1 MLTWIIA
8 EESEMSFAAG
18 VKEDLTRVLSAK
30 ACCRKAE
37 LAAFWRLSGSVRFGE
52 GEISLTMRTENT
64 AVARRI
70 FTLVKECGLTTQLT
84 MQRKARLK
92 KKPSFS
98 LRVPPQ
104 EDLAAFLSGLG
115 LTGEDGRRLSFAA
128 LPAAGL
134 SANECCKRAYLR
146 GAYLAAGYISR
157 PQGAYHLEFS
167 LPELR
172 YALFLQNLLAA
183 FSIRAKPLRRK
194 GRIILYLKE
203 AEQISLLL
211 NIMGSHRSLLE
222 FESLRVD
229 KDLRN
234 QVNRRVNCDNA
245 NVDKTVTASLKQIER
260 LHLLEAGPGLNSLK
274 PTLKEV
280 ALLRLQHPEASLSEL
295 SDISGLG
302 RSAVNHRLRR
312 LLELADEWEIK
323 ARPPSQRGSAAPPGE
338 PHE

>member
-1 MLTWIIA
+1 
-8 EESEMSFAAG
+8 MSFAAG
-18 VKEDLTRVLSAK
+18 VKDDLTRVSSGK
-30 ACCRKAE
+30 PCCRKAE
-37 LAAFWRLSGSVRFGE
+37 LAAFWRLSGNTRFGE
-52 GEISLTMRTENT
+52 GELALSMRTENT
-64 AVARRI
+64 AVARRV

-92 KKPSFS
+92 KRPAFS
-98 LRVPPQ
+98 LRVLPQ
-104 EDLAAFLSGLG
+104 EGLAAFLYGLG
-115 LTGEDGRRLSFAA
+115 LSDESGRRLSFAA
-128 LPAAGL
+128 LPAARL
-134 SANECCKRAYLR
+134 SESDCCKRAYLR

-172 YALFLQNLLAA
+172 YALFLRQLLAG
-183 FSIRAKPLRRK
+183 FSIQAKPLRRK
-194 GRIILYLKE
+194 GRVILYLKE

-211 NIMGSHRSLLE
+211 NIMGSHRSMLE

-260 LHLLEAGPGLNSLK
+260 LRLIEAGPGLNALK
-274 PTLKEV
+274 PALKEA

-312 LLELADEWEIK
+312 LLEIADELETK
-323 ARPPSQRGSAAPPGE
+323 ARTAKKRAAAPLGE

>member
-1 MLTWIIA
+1 
-8 EESEMSFAAG
+8 MSFAAG
-18 VKEDLTRVLSAK
+18 VKDDLTRVSSGK
-30 ACCRKAE
+30 PCCRKAE
-37 LAAFWRLSGSVRFGE
+37 LAAFWRLSGNVRFNE
-52 GEISLTMRTENT
+52 GEVSLAMRTENT

-70 FTLVKECGLTTQLT
+70 FTLVKECGLVTQPT
-84 MQRKARLK
+84 MQRKARLQK
-92 KKPSFS
+92 RPAFS

-104 EDLAAFLSGLG
+104 EKLAAFLSELG
-115 LTGEDGRRLSFAA
+115 LTDEGGRWLSFAA
-128 LPAAGL
+128 LPAARL
-134 SANECCKRAYLR
+134 SAGECCKRAYLR

-172 YALFLQNLLAA
+172 YALFLQQLLAG
-183 FSIRAKPLRRK
+183 FDIMAKPLRRK

-211 NIMGSHRSLLE
+211 NIMGSHRSMLE

-260 LHLLEAGPGLNSLK
+260 LRLIEAGLGLNILK
-274 PTLKEV
+274 PALKEV

-312 LLELADEWEIK
+312 LMEMADELETQ
-323 ARPPSQRGSAAPPGE
+323 ARTAKKRAAAPLGE